1 MENASSDIFGL
12 VFSYLS
18 IFFFFF
24 LLSVSFMKGFHCFF
38 VDVHNVSVFDAL
50 GVETLN
56 SRRVESECGLYTA
69 LITEDSGSKD
79 HLLSQI
85 LL

>member
-1 MENASSDIFGL
+1 
-12 VFSYLS
+12 
-18 IFFFFF
+18 
-24 LLSVSFMKGFHCFF
+24 MKGFHYFF